1 MREVAGM
8 EMAVVTISGNLAWY
22 PSDCIFL
29 GVKPVK
35 DHFEY
40 RFDPWWD
47 SFVNFANRC

>member
-8 EMAVVTISGNLAWY
+8 EMAVVTINGNLAWY
-22 PSDCIFL
+22 LNDCISL
-29 GVKPVK
+29 GVEPVK

-47 SFVNFANRC
+47 SVVNFANRC